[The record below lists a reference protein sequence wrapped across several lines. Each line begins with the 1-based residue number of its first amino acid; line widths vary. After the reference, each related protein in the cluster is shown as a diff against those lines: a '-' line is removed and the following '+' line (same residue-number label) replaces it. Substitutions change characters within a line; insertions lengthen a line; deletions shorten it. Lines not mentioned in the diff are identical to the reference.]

1 MTKTA
6 RGRTDAVLVTWV
18 SVNHR
23 AAPIVTALSDAKSH
37 LRARVRRVYL
47 CWRDASQTDGDRERE
62 ALRETV
68 RQLHS
73 EFDPSCPDIVKVPWK
88 TSASPTDHAAIRT
101 FAEGAL
107 RRVRDENPE
116 ADVVIHLSPGT
127 PAMHAVWLALGTTGL
142 IEGPVELIQT
152 ADERGRAAGQ
162 APVQSV
168 RFDVD
173 TWLRRYRAS
182 QPQKAGAEDDGHVW
196 DPARAKSPALR
207 EALSKLEEWAPLR
220 VPVLLVGERGT
231 GKTTLANFLRAMS
244 PFQHA
249 KGSAWPT
256 VVCGQFRVNPQ
267 LARSE
272 LFGHVRGAF
281 TGATSDREG
290 LLEQADN
297 DTLFFDEVA
306 DIDRDTQRLLM
317 AAIEGRGFQ
326 RLGDAKVRQSH
337 FRLVCAT
344 NRSLVELQGGLLDAD
359 FLDRIAVFV
368 LTIPPLRQCR
378 EDLPNAWRRVLSEA
392 NRTAGVSPG
401 GWESFLEHPVL
412 IGALENHPLA
422 GNFRD
427 LQRAAFHLLAALGA
441 KRPEAQV
448 LDGAIAALGPPDAPR
463 PDAPDATAL
472 AALLPIDDV
481 RARLFA
487 YERAWLDAANL
498 KARGNVSE
506 AARLLGLPRKT
517 FEYRLRSLGEDRD
530 SNLPGTSGDDRG
542 GAQPR

>member
-1 MTKTA
+1 MTETA

-18 SVNHR
+18 SVNHG
-23 AAPIVTALSDAKSH
+23 AAPIVTALGDPKSP

-47 CWRDASQTDGDRERE
+47 CWREASQPDGDRERE

-68 RQLHS
+68 KQLHS
-73 EFDPSCPDIVKVPWK
+73 ELDPGCPDIVKIPWK
-88 TSASPTDHAAIRT
+88 TSASPTDHPAIRT

-116 ADVVIHLSPGT
+116 AEVVIHLSPGT

-168 RFDVD
+168 RFAVD

-182 QPQKAGAEDDGHVW
+182 QPQKTGAEDDGHVW

-231 GKTTLANFLRAMS
+231 GKTTLANSLRAMN
-244 PFQHA
+244 PFQRA
-249 KGSAWPT
+249 KRSAWPT
-256 VVCGQFRVNPQ
+256 VVGGQFRVNPQ

-281 TGATSDREG
+281 TRAINAREG

-297 DTLFFDEVA
+297 DTVFFDEIA

-326 RLGDAKVRQSH
+326 RLGDAKVRQSN

-344 NRSLVELQGGLLDAD
+344 NRSVVDLRGELLDSD

-368 LTIPPLRQCR
+368 LSVPPLRQCP
-378 EDLPNAWRRVLSEA
+378 EDLPDAWRRVLAGAIRS
-392 NRTAGVSPG
+392 AGVCPD
-401 GWESFLEHPVL
+401 GWEAFADHPKL
-412 IGALENHPLA
+412 LAAFASHPLP

-427 LQRAAFHLLAALGA
+427 LQRAAYHLLAALMAGRAENEILAGA
-441 KRPEAQV
+441 V
-448 LDGAIAALGPPDAPR
+448 GALGPRESRRHAVPDAS
-463 PDAPDATAL
+463 DLSD
-472 AALLPIDDV
+472 LLPLDDV
-481 RARLFA
+481 RAQLVA
-487 YERAWLDAANL
+487 YERAWLEAAL
-498 KARGNVSE
+498 AKASGNKSE
-506 AARLLGLPRKT
+506 AARMLGVPRKT
-517 FEYRLRSLGEDRD
+517 FEHRLRSVR
-530 SNLPGTSGDDRG
+530 GD
-542 GAQPR
+542 AAAE

>member
-1 MTKTA
+1 MTKA
-6 RGRTDAVLVTWV
+6 VRGRTDAVLVTWV

-23 AAPIVTALSDAKSH
+23 AAPIVTALSDPKSP
-37 LRARVRRVYL
+37 LRARVRRVYV
-47 CWRDASQTDGDRERE
+47 CWREASPPDGDRERE

-68 RQLHS
+68 KQLHS
-73 EFDPSCPDIVKVPWK
+73 ELDPSCPDIVKVPWK

-116 ADVVIHLSPGT
+116 AEVVIHLSPGT
-127 PAMHAVWLALGTTGL
+127 PAMHAVWLALGSTGL
-142 IEGPVELIQT
+142 IEGPIELIQT

-182 QPQKAGAEDDGHVW
+182 QPQKADAEDDGHVW

-207 EALSKLEEWAPLR
+207 EALSKLGEWAPLR

-231 GKTTLANFLRAMS
+231 GKTTLANFLRAIS
-244 PFQHA
+244 PFQRA
-249 KGSAWPT
+249 KRSAWPT

-272 LFGHVRGAF
+272 LFGQVRGAF

-297 DTLFFDEVA
+297 DTVFFDEIA

-326 RLGDAKVRQSH
+326 RLGDAKVRHSN

-344 NRSLVELQGGLLDAD
+344 NRSLAELRGGVLDAD

-392 NRTAGVSPG
+392 CRGAGVSPA
-401 GWESFLEHPVL
+401 GWQDFGEHPVIL
-412 IGALENHPLA
+412 EALASHPLA

-427 LQRAAFHLLAALGA
+427 LQRAAYHLLAALTA
-441 KRPEAQV
+441 KRPEAQA
-448 LDGAIAALGPPDAPR
+448 LDSAIAALGPRDARR
-463 PDAPDATAL
+463 PDAPDASAL
-472 AALLPIDDV
+472 AELLPIDDV
-481 RARLFA
+481 RARLVA
-487 YERAWLDAANL
+487 YERAWLDAAHL
-498 KARGNVSE
+498 KAHGNVSE

-517 FEYRLRSLGEDRD
+517 FEYRFRSNAEDRD
-530 SNLPGTSGDDRG
+530 SDVPGGSSEDRV
-542 GAQPR
+542 GARSR